1 MEENDRKM
9 RLAKC
14 YSGAVAGVSARAIEI
29 EVCASDGSP
38 QFTIVGLPDTAVKE
52 AKDRVSTA
60 IGNSGFARPERNI
73 TVNLAPADVKK
84 EGPLYDLPI
93 AVCLL
98 SATDK
103 VKCRDLSEWGMVGE
117 LALSGE
123 IRRVK
128 GVLPIVMEMRRIGR
142 KGVLVPVENAEEA
155 AVVNGISVYPVR
167 TLREALRFLTEEI
180 RIAPVFS
187 DLSRLVMAGRDTGD
201 DFADVKGQYFA
212 KQAIEVAVA
221 GGHNLMMIGSPGCGK
236 TMLAKRIPSILP
248 PLSVEEALEVT
259 RIHSVAGVLKPG
271 QPLMVHRPFRAP
283 HHTASSAGLL
293 GGGTHPQPGEVSL
306 AHRGV
311 LFLDEMPEFSR
322 HALEVMRQPLED
334 GHVAISRVSGTCDY
348 PSRFMLVAAMNPCPC
363 GYWGDSRRECRCTRT
378 KRMEYRNRV
387 SGPLLDRIDIQIE
400 VTPVSYE
407 ELAELPTGE
416 PSSAIRERVVRAR
429 EIQRIR
435 FADDPEVLCNAE
447 MRSRDIARYCKLD
460 RAAQQMLR
468 ERLSQLDLSA
478 RAYDRVLK
486 VARTVADLEGR
497 DAVTDTDVNRA
508 AGWRALDRNYWM

>member
-1 MEENDRKM
+1 MEECRKM

-14 YSGAVAGVSARAIEI
+14 YSGAVYGVNARSVEI

-60 IGNSGFARPERNI
+60 VGNSGFARPERNI

-103 VKCRDLSEWGMVGE
+103 LRCRELSQWGMVGE
-117 LALSGE
+117 LALSGD
-123 IRRVK
+123 IRRVR
-128 GVLPIVMEMRRIGR
+128 GILPIVMEMRRIGR
-142 KGVLVPVENAEEA
+142 KGVLVPVENAQEA

-167 TLREALRFLTEEI
+167 NLREAVGFLAGDI
-180 RIAPVFS
+180 SIPPVFS
-187 DLSRLVMAGRDTGD
+187 DLSRLVVAGRDTGE

-212 KQAIEVAVA
+212 KEAIEVAVA
-221 GGHNLMMIGSPGCGK
+221 GGHNLLMIGSPGCGK

-259 RIHSVAGVLKPG
+259 RIHSVAGMLKSDL
-271 QPLMVHRPFRAP
+271 PLMVHRPFRAP

-334 GHVAISRVSGTCDY
+334 GHVTISRVSGSCEY
-348 PSRFMLVAAMNPCPC
+348 PSRFMLVASMNPCPC
-363 GYWGDSRRECRCTRT
+363 GYWGDPVRECRCSRA
-378 KRMEYRNRV
+378 KRLEYRNRV

-400 VTPVSYE
+400 VNPVSYE

-416 PSSAIRERVVRAR
+416 ASSAIRERVVRAR
-429 EIQRIR
+429 EAQMRR
-435 FADDPEVLCNAE
+435 FADDPDVFCNAE
-447 MRSRDIARYCKLD
+447 MRPRDIARYCKLD
-460 RAAQQMLR
+460 RAAQEMLR
-468 ERLSQLDLSA
+468 ERLARLDLSA

-497 DAVTDTDVNRA
+497 DAVSERDVNRA
-508 AGWRALDRNYWM
+508 AGWRALDRNYWG